1 MCGIIGVFKHEG
13 DANVEIYEGLLMLQH
28 RGQDSGAAAARRRC
42 ASGRASTAAAR
53 RAAPCCALWLQQP
66 AAHP

>member
-28 RGQDSGAAAARRRC
+28 RGQDSGAPAARGGARLPAAGACAVAGMSKLGFARRC
-42 ASGRASTAAAR
+42 F
-53 RAAPCCALWLQQP
+53 
-66 AAHP
+66 